1 MAPRNCQIKQSR
13 TTQVQLKDAKYIYFE
28 NISSFHNAFKERFIR
43 FSNTEQ
49 LVYKSI
55 NAENYDKGYDG
66 FISVYQEDVEQQFY
80 PENC

>member
-1 MAPRNCQIKQSR
+1 MHSKKGLC
-13 TTQVQLKDAKYIYFE
+13 V
-28 NISSFHNAFKERFIR
+28 

-49 LVYKSI
+49 LVFKSI
-55 NAENYDKGYDG
+55 NAENYENGYDG